1 MIRKSLT
8 VLVLAGIISFALSIP
23 ALAEAADGSITGQ
36 VVNVNDGQP
45 VRNASIVIEGANFAT
60 VSNFVGNFTVDN
72 LKPGRYTLAVT
83 HPDFQTEK
91 RVDIEVVSG
100 RTTSLVIALTP
111 KDTEKSEAEVFDKLN
126 ELMPHEALG
135 REEKV
140 KISKESINYFTPKQ
154 KPSVSTGGAVDNNYK
169 DVQQSIVPRPRI
181 DRRPP
186 PPDYDIPYG
195 PFDMFFRDYGTNGF
209 VNTEHDRL
217 STFAVDVDD
226 ASYVLARRYL
236 QEGYMPPAD
245 AIRVEEF
252 VNHFDYGYNSPDHQK
267 FRVFTEWAAS
277 PFDQQTVIMK
287 IGVKGSEIL
296 KRERRPLNLTLVV
309 DVSGSM
315 GYDNRMELVKESLR
329 LLVKQLN
336 RHDRVGMV
344 TYGTNA
350 RVVMEPVRADRT
362 EVIFRAIDRLRP
374 GGSTFAEAGIR
385 LGYKMAHRLFDCE
398 YSNSLV
404 LLSDGV
410 ANVGSTM
417 PEDIM
422 RKVKSFTEEG
432 ITLSAYGF
440 GMGNYNDVLLEQLA
454 QQGNGKYAYVNDRAE
469 ARKVFVEDFIGNFQ
483 VLARDVKIQVEF
495 DPRRVLAYRL
505 LGYENRDVPDH
516 KFRDNRQDG
525 GEIGAGHEVTA
536 LYELILADKQAKGR
550 GRMGTVSVRW
560 KDPDQTEVTE
570 LSKDIELFG
579 RIGSFERGRPEYRLA
594 VVAGKFAELLKGT
607 EFSYDI
613 TYRDLY
619 HAAASLVEDLPGDQ
633 TRELLDLIRL
643 AGDFRE
649 ELSKR

>member
-1 MIRKSLT
+1 MKRKSLT
-8 VLVLAGIISFALSIP
+8 ALVLAGIISFALVLPVS
-23 ALAEAADGSITGQ
+23 AGEVGSIDGQ
-36 VVNVNDGQP
+36 VVNVNTGQP
-45 VRNASIVIEGANFAT
+45 VKDASIVIESANIATLSNFA
-60 VSNFVGNFTVDN
+60 GNFTFDN
-72 LKPGRYTLAVT
+72 LKPGRYTMVVT

-91 RVDIEVVSG
+91 RADIEVVAG
-100 RTTSLVIALTP
+100 WTTSLVIALTP
-111 KDTEKSEAEVFDKLN
+111 GEAKKSEAEIFDRLD
-126 ELMPHEALG
+126 EQLPHEAVG
-135 REEKV
+135 REEKMR
-140 KISKESINYFTPKQ
+140 ISKESLNYLTPREA
-154 KPSVSTGGAVDNNYK
+154 PSVSTGGAVDNNYK
-169 DVQQSIVPRPRI
+169 NVQQSIVLRQRI
-181 DRRPP
+181 DRCPP
-186 PPDYDIPYG
+186 TDYDIPRG
-195 PFDMFFRDYGTNGF
+195 PFDMFFRDYGTSGF
-209 VNTEHDRL
+209 VNTEDDRL

-226 ASYVLARRYL
+226 ASYVLVRRYL
-236 QEGYMPPAD
+236 QEGYMPPTD

-252 VNHFDYGYNSPDHQK
+252 INHFDYAYNPPDHQK
-267 FRVFTEWAAS
+267 FRVFTEWATS
-277 PFDQQTVIMK
+277 PFDRNTVIIK

-329 LLVKQLN
+329 LLVRQLN

-344 TYGTNA
+344 TYGTSA
-350 RVVMEPVRADRT
+350 QVVMEPVSADRT
-362 EVIFRAIDRLRP
+362 DIILRAIDCLRP

-385 LGYKMAHRLFDCE
+385 LGYKMAHSLFDRE
-398 YSNSLV
+398 YNNSLI

-422 RKVKSFTEEG
+422 RKVKQFTKEG

-454 QQGNGKYAYVNDRAE
+454 QQGNGKYAYVNDRTE
-469 ARKVFVEDFIGNFQ
+469 ARKVFVEDFVGNFQ
-483 VLARDVKIQVEF
+483 ILARDVKIQVEF

-536 LYELILADKQAKGR
+536 LYELVLADKQAKGR
-550 GRMGTVSVRW
+550 GSMGTVSVRW

-570 LSKDIELFG
+570 LSKDIELSG
-579 RIGSFERGRPEYRLA
+579 RVGSFERSRPEYRLA

-607 EFSYDI
+607 EYSYDFG
-613 TYRDLY
+613 YRDLY
-619 HAAASLVEDLPGDQ
+619 IAAASLVEDLPGDQ

-643 AGDFRE
+643 AGGFRE
-649 ELSKR
+649 ELSRR